1 MSIAESC
8 KLLYTE
14 SRVRCTFK
22 HFIVKF
28 IKTITFDT
36 NPIVTVIT
44 ENCHSDLLTVFK
56 QTLHMSIIVDNNKIY
71 FISITKVTEA
81 SEVKTLFYDTQNFYE
96 DDKN

>member
-14 SRVRCTFK
+14 SWVRCTFK

-28 IKTITFDT
+28 IKTITFDM

-44 ENCHSDLLTVFK
+44 ENCHSDLLTVFR
-56 QTLHMSIIVDNNKIY
+56 QTLHMSIIADNRK
-71 FISITKVTEA
+71 SILSQLQESLKR
-81 SEVKTLFYDTQNFYE
+81 K
-96 DDKN
+96 K